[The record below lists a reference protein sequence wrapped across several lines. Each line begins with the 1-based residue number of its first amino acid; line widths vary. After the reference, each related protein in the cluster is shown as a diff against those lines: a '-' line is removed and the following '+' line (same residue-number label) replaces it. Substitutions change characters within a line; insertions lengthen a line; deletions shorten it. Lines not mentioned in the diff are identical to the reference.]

1 MQIRPLNQY
10 IPNLS
15 NHENGILKLKLQN
28 LIKYSKEEADQY
40 NIGLYVSERSSDLT
54 KCDVLKNLWKP
65 DIDHDLPVYIDK
77 KNPKD
82 KRYFGCKWF
91 VLFP

>member
-10 IPNLS
+10 LPNLS

-28 LIKYSKEEADQY
+28 LIKYWKEEADQY
-40 NIGLYVSERSSDLT
+40 NMGLYICERSSKLT
-54 KCDVLKNLWKP
+54 NCDVLKNLWKP
-65 DIDHDLPVYIDK
+65 DIDYNFPVYIDK

-82 KRYFGCKWF
+82 KRNFGCKWF